1 MIKFFVIFQM
11 GFSTQACFFKLSKG
25 VKRRSCQM
33 KKKYTQ
39 DARLERNLNWTI
51 LVLAKNGEKIRCI
64 RTVRL
69 EPAKKYIY
77 IF

>member
-1 MIKFFVIFQM
+1 
-11 GFSTQACFFKLSKG
+11 
-25 VKRRSCQM
+25 M

-51 LVLAKNGEKIRCI
+51 LVLAENGEKIRCI